1 MFNPTRVR
9 ARTPLAR
16 VVYMCARALTASILV
31 YCGLALAPAGASAGR
46 YHVYSCRMPDGQAA
60 PTDGWTSSTS
70 PASATV
76 IATDTCASG
85 GALTAALG
93 DGVKHE
99 VNAAAAWSL
108 VSPSGEVITAATL
121 WRAGEAE
128 GGANANATYYFWLL
142 RELPGSS
149 TPEPFSECVYI
160 SKCTGVVGEEGQPF
174 AFANLVSVPLVSSG
188 GGLSRLSAVAACGG
202 PSESYLCPEGERDP
216 GALSA
221 AVKLYA
227 ADLTLEQTTQPTLTP
242 GTVGG
247 ELATAPKLSGTT
259 SVTFEASDAGSG
271 IYQAIVE
278 VDEKTVGSTVLDS
291 NGGHCAD
298 VGQTTDGLPAFL
310 YLQPCAA
317 LVSADVPLDTT
328 SLSNGVHHVV
338 VSVADAAGN
347 RTVVIDRKVEVAN
360 TVPAATSSTGALTQS
375 VGGSTA
381 QGGVSGLTAAASPNG
396 SRATTQAVLTA
407 HWGASAKTA
416 IVGRWGH
423 AQTITGRLASATGVP
438 ISGATVEVVA
448 TPSAQGARASALGAA
463 RTTANGSFS
472 LRVSPHAS
480 SESLTIAYRAHAGDP
495 VPAATSTLVLRV
507 PASLTLH
514 VTPRTSHAGGRI
526 VFKGLLRGGHIPSSG
541 KQIVLQARAPRA
553 GWRTFEVL
561 STDRHGRYRASYR
574 FRLPGPIRYR
584 FRALSRQE
592 ADFPF
597 ASGSSNTVTVFEH

>member
-1 MFNPTRVR
+1 MFNQTRVR

-16 VVYMCARALTASILV
+16 VIYRCARALTASLLV
-31 YCGLALAPAGASAGR
+31 SCGLALAPAGASAGR
-46 YHVYSCRMPDGQAA
+46 YHVYSCRMPDGKAA
-60 PTDGWTSSTS
+60 PTDGWTSSTT

-76 IATDTCASG
+76 LATDTCASG

-93 DGVKHE
+93 DGVPHE
-99 VNAAAAWSL
+99 VGAAATWLLSL
-108 VSPSGEVITAATL
+108 PSFASLKRLTL
-121 WRAGEAE
+121 WRAGDTE
-128 GGANANATYYFWLL
+128 GGEAKNATYQFVLAGPTLY
-142 RELPGSS
+142 ES
-149 TPEPFSECVYI
+149 FSE
-160 SKCTGVVGEEGQPF
+160 GECIYSLNCKKLGEPVEPLSLRNVMDIPE
-174 AFANLVSVPLVSSG
+174 ANLGAHFYVTSAC
-188 GGLSRLSAVAACGG
+188 GGLSG
-202 PSESYLCPEGERDP
+202 YLCPEGAQDP
-216 GALSA
+216 GGYA
-221 AVKLYA
+221 AVVYLYG
-227 ADLTLEQTTQPTLTP
+227 ADLNIEQTAQPTLTP

-247 ELATAPKLSGTT
+247 ELSTAPKLSGTA
-259 SVTFEASDAGSG
+259 SVTFEASDSGSG

-278 VDEKTVGSTVLDS
+278 VDERTVGSSALDS

-310 YLQPCAA
+310 YLKPCAT

-360 TVPAATSSTGALTQS
+360 ALPAATSSTGTLTQS
-375 VGGSTA
+375 AGGSPA
-381 QGGVSGLTAAASPNG
+381 PSGVSGLTAAASPNG
-396 SRATTQAVLTA
+396 SPATTQAVLTA

-423 AQTITGRLASATGVP
+423 PQTITGRLTSATGAP
-438 ISGATVEVVA
+438 ISGAAVEVMA

-463 RTTANGSFS
+463 RTAANGSFS

-480 SESLTIAYRAHAGDP
+480 SESVTITYKAHTGDP

-507 PASLTLH
+507 PASLWLK

-526 VFKGLLRGGHIPSSG
+526 VFKGVLRGGHIPSSG
-541 KQIVLQARAPRA
+541 KQIVLQARAPGT
-553 GWRTFEVL
+553 GWRTFQVL
-561 STDRHGRYRASYR
+561 STDGHGRYRASYR
-574 FRLPGPIRYR
+574 FRLPGPITYR

-597 ASGSSNTVTVFEH
+597 TSGSSNTVKVFER

>member
-1 MFNPTRVR
+1 MFNPTRAR
-9 ARTPLAR
+9 ARTQR
-16 VVYMCARALTASILV
+16 VRALFRCLRALTASMFL

-46 YHVYSCRMPDGQAA
+46 YHVYSCRMPDGQVA
-60 PTDGWTSSTS
+60 PTDGWTSTTS

-76 IATDTCASG
+76 IATDTCAGG

-93 DGVKHE
+93 DGVKHA
-99 VNAAAAWSL
+99 VNASAAWSL
-108 VSPSGEVITAATL
+108 VPPSSEVITAATL
-121 WRAGEAE
+121 WRTGEAE

-142 RELPGSS
+142 RDSPGTG

-160 SKCTGVVGEEGQPF
+160 SKCTAEVGEEMQPL
-174 AFANLVSVPLVSSG
+174 AFANLVTVPLPAGG

-216 GALSA
+216 GVFSA

-227 ADLTLEQTTQPTLTP
+227 ADLTLEQTAQPTVTP

-247 ELATAPKLSGTT
+247 ELATASKLSGTA

-271 IYQAIVE
+271 VYEAIVE
-278 VDEKTVGSTVLDS
+278 VDEQAVGSTVLDS

-310 YLQPCAA
+310 YLQPCAPVA
-317 LVSADVPLDTT
+317 SADVPLDTT
-328 SLSNGVHHVV
+328 SLPNGVHHVV

-360 TVPAATSSTGALTQS
+360 AVPGTSSPSSLVTQAPS
-375 VGGSTA
+375 GTTAAVGVGGLA
-381 QGGVSGLTAAASPNG
+381 AAASPNG
-396 SRATTQAVLTA
+396 SPSTSQAVLSA
-407 HWGASAKTA
+407 HWGSSAKTA
-416 IVGRWGH
+416 IVGRWGR
-423 AQTITGRLASATGVP
+423 AQTITGRLTSATGVP
-438 ISGATVEVVA
+438 IVGAAVEVVA
-448 TPSAQGARASALGAA
+448 MPSAQGARASAVDAA
-463 RTTANGSFS
+463 RTTADGSFS
-472 LRVSPHAS
+472 VRLSPHAS
-480 SESLTIAYRAHAGDP
+480 SESLVVAYRAHTGDP
-495 VPAATSTLVLRV
+495 LPAATSTLVLRV
-507 PASLTLH
+507 PASLSLR
-514 VTPRTSHAGGRI
+514 VSPRTSHAGGRI
-526 VFKGLLRGGHIPSSG
+526 VFRGVLRGGHIPSSG

-553 GWRTFEVL
+553 GWRTFQVL

-574 FRLPGPIRYR
+574 FRLRGPIRYR